1 MKNRERYTGILKKL
15 FDYEYSEEELRQF
28 LEKPG
33 SEKEQEAFFA
43 EAEQLW
49 KASAKSENQF
59 PVDTA
64 KILKR
69 TLNKI
74 QQAENH
80 NETPI
85 PIIRSITQNHQV
97 QQFLKI
103 AAVLVIAVLLS
114 VGGYFVLHHP
124 KQNTLAYL
132 NVKVP
137 RGMKEKVVLPD
148 NTTVW
153 LNSESTLKYP
163 QHFGKTRTV
172 YLSGEAYFEVTKDAK
187 HPFIVST
194 PEMKVKVLGTGF
206 DVSAYPGDKQIKT
219 TLVHGR
225 VMAFYVNFNGD
236 VENKVILSP
245 GEQSIFSIKTKVFE
259 VKKVNTNNYT
269 AWKDGYLVFK
279 DSPLTEVI
287 KKIDRWYNVQMLV
300 NDKVVEQ
307 FDYTVEFDNDSLSTV
322 LKVLEEMTPVRFT
335 QSGKNIFIT
344 RDKKRWNDFVNVK
357 K

>member
-1 MKNRERYTGILKKL
+1 MKNRERYTRILKKL
-15 FDYEYSEEELRQF
+15 FDYEYSEEELHQL
-28 LEKPG
+28 LEKLG

-49 KASAKSENQF
+49 KASAKSENQV
-59 PVDTA
+59 PVDTE

-69 TLNKI
+69 ILNKI

-80 NETPI
+80 SEIPI

-103 AAVLVIAVLLS
+103 AAVLVIAVLLF
-114 VGGYFVLHHP
+114 VGGYSVLHHP

-148 NTTVW
+148 NTSVW
-153 LNSESTLKYP
+153 LNAESTLKYP

-225 VMAFYVNFNGD
+225 VMAFHVNSNGD
-236 VENKVILSP
+236 IENKVILSP
-245 GEQSIFSIKTKVFE
+245 GEQSIFSVTTKTFA
-259 VKKVNTNNYT
+259 VKKVNTTNYT
-269 AWKDGYLVFK
+269 AWKDGYLIFE

-287 KKIDRWYNVQMLV
+287 KKIDRWYNVKMLV

-307 FDYTVEFDNDSLSTV
+307 FNYTVEFDNDSLSAV
-322 LKVLEEMTPVRFT
+322 LKVLGEMTPVRFT

-344 RDKKRWNDFVNVK
+344 RDKKRWNDFVNIK

>member
-1 MKNRERYTGILKKL
+1 MKDRERYTGILKKL
-15 FDYEYSEEELRQF
+15 FDYEYSEEELRQL
-28 LEKPG
+28 LEKLG

-49 KASAKSENQF
+49 KASAKSENQI
-59 PVDTA
+59 PVDTE

-69 TLNKI
+69 ILNKI
-74 QQAENH
+74 QQVENH
-80 NETPI
+80 SETPI

-103 AAVLVIAVLLS
+103 AAILVIAVLLF
-114 VGGYFVLHHP
+114 VGGYSVLHHP
-124 KQNTLAYL
+124 KQNTLVYL
-132 NVKVP
+132 NEKVP
-137 RGMKEKVVLPD
+137 YGMKKTIVLPD
-148 NTTVW
+148 NTEVW
-153 LNSESTLKYP
+153 LNAGSTLKYP
-163 QHFGKTRTV
+163 KHFGKTRTV

-194 PEMKVKVLGTGF
+194 PEVKVKVLGTGF
-206 DVSAYPGDKQIKT
+206 DVLAYPGDKQVKT

-225 VMAFYVNFNGD
+225 VMAFNVNSNGD

-245 GEQSIFSIKTKVFE
+245 GEQSIFSIATKAFE

-269 AWKDGYLVFK
+269 TWKDGYLIFK
-279 DSPLTEVI
+279 DSPLMEVI
-287 KKIDRWYNVQMLV
+287 KKIDRWYNVKIIV
-300 NDKVVEQ
+300 NDKAVEQ

-335 QSGKNIFIT
+335 QSGRNIFIT
-344 RDKKRWNDFVNVK
+344 RDKKRWNDFINVK